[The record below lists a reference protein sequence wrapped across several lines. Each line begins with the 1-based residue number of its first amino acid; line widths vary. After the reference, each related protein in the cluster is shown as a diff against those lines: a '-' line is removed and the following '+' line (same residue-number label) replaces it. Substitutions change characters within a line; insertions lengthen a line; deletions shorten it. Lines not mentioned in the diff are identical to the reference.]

1 MIRLK
6 ESWYILLFLCV
17 VTALLSYLSV
27 YLALMPFFGLLM
39 TIFFFRDPV
48 RKIPEGDNILISP
61 ADGRVLNLEEID
73 DPFVGKAIRLSIF
86 MSLMDVH
93 VNRCPFNGKVVS
105 VKHRR
110 GKKVTA
116 YKEGDLSVRE
126 MNRIEMDAGFNF
138 VVEQYAGIF
147 ARRIVCYVDKGDS
160 LIKGDKIGMI
170 KFSSRVDVI
179 MPKKII
185 IKVSRGDRLFAGESI
200 LGELDA
206 ED

>member
-1 MIRLK
+1 
-6 ESWYILLFLCV
+6 
-17 VTALLSYLSV
+17 
-27 YLALMPFFGLLM
+27 MPFFGLLM